1 MTFRSS
7 LALTQRCSTGFPLV
21 QMFREVPARRWFWVG
36 LVGPGATNHCPRL
49 PRTRLL
55 GGGPHL
61 CQCMPSMDGLVVTYR
76 TPIRAALRRTK
87 EQICTA
93 GSPMA
98 ARRWRDG
105 ARIGPQGYGE
115 LRLSERRRM
124 PESRVMS
131 APAPGSE
138 TCAGRDGLAA
148 AECPAARGGDQG
160 LYPIGHVHTACWGG
174 VPL

>member
-61 CQCMPSMDGLVVTYR
+61 CQCMPSKDELVVTYR
-76 TPIRAALRRTK
+76 TPRRAALGRTK
-87 EQICTA
+87 EQVCTA
-93 GSPMA
+93 SAPMA
-98 ARRWRDG
+98 LG
-105 ARIGPQGYGE
+105 AA
-115 LRLSERRRM
+115 
-124 PESRVMS
+124 V
-131 APAPGSE
+131 
-138 TCAGRDGLAA
+138 T
-148 AECPAARGGDQG
+148 
-160 LYPIGHVHTACWGG
+160 GG
-174 VPL
+174 VSDRKDMLSCLYRKAVGWQNPH